1 MFMKKLISVVLC
13 LVMLMASVVALI
25 PEMATDVFAATY
37 RTAVNGPSESYLG
50 SKYYQHFL
58 NVTLTGDGPTDTLA
72 LALSQLGYHEGASVN
87 DMAGDSSSADNF
99 TEYCYNMGDWGGGYA
114 YEWCAT
120 FCSWALYQSHSTD
133 QNKIS
138 DWARKHI
145 GDSDYV
151 WREVGCPAWIQ
162 NLKAVGMWKYSGYY
176 GGSYK
181 PQSGDLIFFNEGG
194 HIGMVVYSDSSKVY
208 TIEGNTSDAAGVEPA
223 GGGVFFKS
231 YSLDAKYIDGYGVLP
246 YKTNSNVMKIDYSGA
261 NPSVGLYITNVAKY
275 LYPSE
280 TSNTASGTI
289 PKYALFEVTEIG
301 SNGRLKAKYTN
312 ASGTTVE
319 GWVLNNQDRVIQI
332 TSNVTNEKVNVTVK
346 CVDENNNT
354 LKTETISGYKNSSA
368 TITVP
373 VIDGYEADVSSVKVV
388 YKSGNVYTVSYKPVL
403 VAAIDA
409 ASGTRYCDYTP
420 SALATLRSTYDQAVA
435 MQKNASATQAQK
447 IAMAKSLKNAIANT
461 IYNTT
466 VISVGKDYT
475 TTTPSRGDKWDDDGI
490 RLTDGVKNKS
500 GDTTGYAG
508 WTGQTEVVVDLG
520 SKVSSNVYTIYTS
533 TNSGWG
539 VNIPASL
546 TVFVSN
552 DNVNFTQVGVTDSET
567 FTVVDGDWKN
577 YTLTV
582 RTDKVQSA
590 RYIKFSA
597 KVASGHV
604 WLEEVEVANAGIGA
618 TDEIYVDA
626 INEKVENGKTVIF
639 TPAFGTI
646 NVDTANHKD
655 TLNIVAA
662 WNSEENAYIVKSI
675 AYGKGTSTL
684 PITLASNEILIAAH
698 GHETNVTDPVD
709 KSEANVKALEGTFK
723 GDKLTFTNVDIANGT
738 LGAAATV
745 SVVSGGGSESIA
757 QNVALGKEY
766 TSDGIYVSN
775 GVASYPDENGK
786 SLTDG
791 IFPSEGK
798 YNDPAFAGFNK
809 NSDFVKNNG
818 YAAITVDLGS
828 AYALESFAVSAASKM
843 LSNGIAAPKG
853 IEVYTSMDGNSW
865 TKVGEADYVDDANVK
880 YVKANVVLEKAVN
893 ARYVQYRVLPL
904 TETGSAA
911 WMFVCEVEA
920 YGTVATVTA
929 DKGDVNAH
937 GKVDSLDYLLVK
949 RACFGTYKLSDDEF
963 ARADINGDNKLDS
976 SDYLLVKRIAFGTY
990 KVQ

>member
-1 MFMKKLISVVLC
+1 MFMKKLISVALC
-13 LVMLMASVVALI
+13 LVMLMASIVAI
-25 PEMATDVFAATY
+25 VPEMATDVSAATY
-37 RTAVNGPSESYLG
+37 RSAFNGPSASYLG
-50 SKYYQHFL
+50 SVYYQ
-58 NVTLTGDGPTDTLA
+58 NYQRVPLTGDGPTDTLA
-72 LALSQLGYHEGASVN
+72 LALSQLGYHEGASTS
-87 DMAGDSSSADNF
+87 DMAGDSSSSGNY
-99 TEYCYNMGDWGGGYA
+99 TEYNYNMGDWGSGYA

-162 NLKAVGMWKYSGYY
+162 NLKAVGMWKYSEYY

-181 PQSGDLIFFNEGG
+181 PQPGNLIFFNEGG

-208 TIEGNTSDAAGVEPA
+208 TIEGNTSDAQGVEPA

-246 YKTNSNVMKIDYSGA
+246 YKTNSNVIKIDYSGA
-261 NPSVGLYITNVAKY
+261 NPSTGLYISNATKY
-275 LYPSE
+275 VYSSE
-280 TSNTASGTI
+280 TGSTVAQYMPRFT
-289 PKYALFEVTEIG
+289 LFEVTEIG
-301 SNGRLKAKYTN
+301 SNGRLKATYTDTN
-312 ASGTTVE
+312 GQTVT
-319 GWVLNNQDRVIQI
+319 GWVLNSEDRVIQI

-346 CVDENNNT
+346 CVDEKNNT

-368 TITVP
+368 TITPP
-373 VIDGYEADVSSVKVV
+373 VIEGYEADVASISVV
-388 YKSGNVYTVSYKPVL
+388 YKSGNVYTISYKPVL
-403 VAAIDA
+403 VAAINA
-409 ASGTRYCDYTP
+409 ASGTRYCDYTS

-447 IAMAKSLKNAIANT
+447 IAMAKSLKTAIADT

-466 VISVGKDYT
+466 IISVGKDYT
-475 TTTPSRGDKWDDDGI
+475 TTTPNRNDKWDDDGI

-508 WTGQTEVVVDLG
+508 WTGQTEIVVDLG
-520 SKVSSNVYTIYTS
+520 SKVSSNVYTVYTS
-533 TNSGWG
+533 ANTGWG
-539 VNIPASL
+539 INAPASL
-546 TVFVSN
+546 TVSVSN

-577 YTLTV
+577 YTMTV
-582 RTDKVQSA
+582 RTDSVQSA
-590 RYIKFSA
+590 RYIKFFVKA
-597 KVASGHV
+597 ASGHV
-604 WLEEVEVANAGIGA
+604 WIEEAEVAKAGIGA

-662 WNSEENAYIVKSI
+662 WNSAENAYIVKSI

-684 PITLASNEILIAAH
+684 PITLAKDEILIAAH
-698 GHETNVTDPVD
+698 AHETNVTDPVY
-709 KSEANVKALEGTFK
+709 KSETNVKALEGTFK
-723 GDKLTFTNVDIANGT
+723 GDKLTFKNVDVANGT

-745 SVVSGGGSESIA
+745 SVVSGGGSESIS
-757 QNVALGKEY
+757 QNVAYGKDY

-798 YNDPAFAGFNK
+798 YSDPAFAGFNK

-818 YAAITVDLGS
+818 YAAITVDLGAVYS
-828 AYALESFAVSAASKM
+828 LDSFTVSAASKM

-853 IEVYTSMDGNSW
+853 VEVYTSLDGKSW
-865 TKVGEADYVDDANVK
+865 NKAGESDYVDDANVK
-880 YVKANVVLEKAVN
+880 YVKANVVLEKEVN

-904 TETGSAA
+904 TETNSAA

-920 YGTVATVTA
+920 YGTAF
-929 DKGDVNAH
+929 KGGFGDVDAS
-937 GKVDSLDYLLVK
+937 GKVDSYDYLLVK
-949 RACFGTYKLSDDEF
+949 RACFDTYELSDEEF
-963 ARADINGDNKLDS
+963 ARAEVSGDGKIDS
-976 SDYLLVKRIAFGTY
+976 ADYLLIKRIAFGTY
-990 KVQ
+990 EA